1 MKSKALLSTYIRFME
16 ELFKAGKTTDEI
28 VLEVY
33 SMHNRIKCAEI
44 GKMKERFRSEIKSGY
59 TDFLWSDIVKRK
71 RGVNDT

>member
-44 GKMKERFRSEIKSGY
+44 GKMKERFR
-59 TDFLWSDIVKRK
+59 
-71 RGVNDT
+71 